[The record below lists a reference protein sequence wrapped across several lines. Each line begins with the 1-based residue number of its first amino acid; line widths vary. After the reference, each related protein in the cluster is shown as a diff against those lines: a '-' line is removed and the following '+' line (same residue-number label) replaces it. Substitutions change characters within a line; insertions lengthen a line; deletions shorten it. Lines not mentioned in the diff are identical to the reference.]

1 MVNYADRTTCTLFG
15 DGAACMLIEPTEE
28 KTGIIDGV
36 FHVDGEGLPHL
47 VMKGGGS
54 AHPATQQTLD
64 EGWHYLYQEGRA
76 VYKHAVTDMLN
87 SSMEVAERNNIN
99 VADVD
104 WFIPPP
110 GQHAHHRGC
119 SRTCR
124 PRPRQG
130 ACKHRALWQHI
141 SRFNPLCIDEYKD
154 KLKKATRLSLPH
166 SVPDSHGVRYTLSGI
181 SDSDTQASTKILT
194 RTPYRHLTDTVFV
207 LHAYSIH

>member
-1 MVNYADRTTCTLFG
+1 
-15 DGAACMLIEPTEE
+15 
-28 KTGIIDGV
+28 
-36 FHVDGEGLPHL
+36 
-47 VMKGGGS
+47 MKGGGS

-104 WFIPPP
+104 WFIPHQANMRIIEAVAERA
-110 GQHAHHRGC
+110 GL
-119 SRTCR
+119 
-124 PRPRQG
+124 RPRQG

-154 KLKKATRLSLPH
+154 KLKKGRQDYPLPH

-181 SDSDTQASTKILT
+181 LIQNTQASTKILT